1 MKFQFKH
8 TGTGGLI
15 WEEFP
20 DGWTSKQARGHMESV
35 EWQFY
40 ELVEDQIKPFM
51 DYLRSLDTIKIGE
64 DVDDELIR
72 SNHVDEPDFEPIVLE
87 Q

>member
-1 MKFQFKH
+1 MKFRFKH
-8 TGTGGLI
+8 SATGGLI

-20 DGWTSKQARGHMESV
+20 DGWTSQQARKHMENV

-51 DYLRSLDTIKIGE
+51 DYLRSLDTLKIGE
-64 DVDDELIR
+64 DVEDDE
-72 SNHVDEPDFEPIVLE
+72 SDYQPAYY